1 MADLMRFLL
10 RHSIVGFSAAALF
23 VAGLCLLDL
32 NGFGGLLSR
41 SDLAPAIYLL
51 PVAALGLTFS
61 SAQMG
66 IVLMLGWDTPD
77 DRRPPQ
83 RRT

>member
-10 RHSIVGFSAAALF
+10 RHSIVGFSAATLF
-23 VAGLCLLDL
+23 VAGLCVLDL
-32 NGFGGLLSR
+32 NGFGGLLAR
-41 SDLAPAIYLL
+41 SDLAPMIYLL
-51 PVAALGLTFS
+51 PIAALGLTFS

-77 DRRPPQ
+77 NRGPPKRRP
-83 RRT
+83 